1 VEEAGATG
9 RRREIEEV
17 ADMARIGPVE
27 TIADV
32 LTTLKPNLVFTEPYE
47 RDGVTV
53 IPAAKVQGGAGGG
66 GGEDPAH
73 GATGGGSGFGLM
85 ARPAGAF
92 IIRDGEVTWRPAVDV
107 NRVILGGQIVAIAA
121 VLAWRSVA
129 RAKARAGKKT
139 RAAA

>member
-1 VEEAGATG
+1 MEEADVTG
-9 RRREIEEV
+9 CRREIEEV
-17 ADMARIGPVE
+17 ANMARIGPVE

-47 RDGVTV
+47 RNGVTV

-66 GGEDPAH
+66 GGEDPEH

-92 IIRDGEVTWRPAVDV
+92 IIKDGEVIWRPAIDM
-107 NRVILGGQIVAIAA
+107 NRMILGWQIVLVAMA
-121 VLAWRSVA
+121 LAWRSVA
-129 RAKARAGKKT
+129 KARTRVKAKAR
-139 RAAA
+139 